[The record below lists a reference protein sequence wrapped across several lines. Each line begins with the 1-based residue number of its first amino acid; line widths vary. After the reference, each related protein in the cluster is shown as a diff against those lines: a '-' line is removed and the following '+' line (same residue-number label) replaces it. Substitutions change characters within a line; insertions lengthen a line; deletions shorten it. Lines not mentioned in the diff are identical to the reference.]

1 MPDIIIVII
10 LVIVVAVGIRETV
23 KHFKGQGSCCGG
35 STVKPQKKR
44 LKNKVV
50 RTYTFH
56 INGMHCQN
64 CANEVTRAI
73 NDIDG
78 ASATVSLRSKTAKVK
93 CDREIDEQII
103 KDAISKKGFYFSDY
117 RA

>member
-1 MPDIIIVII
+1 MPDIIIVVI

-23 KHFKGQGSCCGG
+23 KHFKGQGACCGG

-56 INGMHCQN
+56 IDGMHW
-64 CANEVTRAI
+64 VMDVGR
-73 NDIDG
+73 
-78 ASATVSLRSKTAKVK
+78 R
-93 CDREIDEQII
+93 
-103 KDAISKKGFYFSDY
+103 
-117 RA
+117 